1 MLAILMGA
9 TGLSAEPPAPPVRLA
24 APRIRE
30 WRIDLRDAVAQG
42 DVARL
47 RKILDSDPAL
57 VRDGFRPA
65 NGAQRGKGRPWVQGF
80 TVLHVAVHAGQLAIV
95 TELLDRGADVNAGIV
110 GSQPGEGSTTPLH
123 IAVSIDSEPMI
134 ELLLERGANLEAL
147 DSQDD
152 SPLRAALLA
161 ERQKT
166 ARLLVQ
172 HGAEQ
177 DVYCAAGL
185 GNEVLLERLIRTDP
199 ECAHRSLEN
208 GSTPLHFAA
217 ANGQVEAARML
228 LAAGAPINAQER
240 PDLYGSGPTPLQRA
254 CLRGH
259 LAVCRLLVDAGADVN
274 MAGSLGP
281 SLHRAV
287 IKGDLEMAQS
297 LIRGGANLRAFDR
310 QGQMALHVATR
321 RGALAMVNLLLDYG
335 ADINA
340 ESGPNRLPN
349 SDYRMGSET
358 PLDLAVE
365 SRRAEIA
372 EFLVSRG
379 AHLGIESPDKLA
391 ALLQNRASNS
401 PQ

>member
-1 MLAILMGA
+1 M
-9 TGLSAEPPAPPVRLA
+9 RY
-24 APRIRE
+24 
-30 WRIDLRDAVAQG
+30 WRIDLRDAVTQG

-47 RKILDSDPAL
+47 RKIIDADPAL
-57 VRDGFRPA
+57 LHDGFQPA
-65 NGAQRGKGRPWVQGF
+65 NGTNRGKGRPWVQGF

-123 IAVSIDSEPMI
+123 IAVSIDNEPMI

-147 DSQDD
+147 DSWDD
-152 SPLRAALLA
+152 TPLRAALLA

-185 GNEVLLERLIRTDP
+185 GNEVVLERLIRSDP
-199 ECAHRSLEN
+199 ECAHRHLEN
-208 GSTPLHFAA
+208 GRTPLHFAA
-217 ANGQVEAARML
+217 ANGHVETARML
-228 LAAGAPINAQER
+228 LAGGAPINAQESS
-240 PDLYGSGPTPLQRA
+240 DLYGSGPTPLQRA

-274 MAGSLGP
+274 MAGSVGP

-310 QGQMALHVATR
+310 QGQMPLHVATR
-321 RGALAMVNLLLDYG
+321 RGALAMVNLLLDCG

-365 SRRAEIA
+365 SRRGEIA
-372 EFLVSRG
+372 AFLVSRG
-379 AHLGIESPDKLA
+379 GRLGIESPDKLA
-391 ALLQNRASNS
+391 ELLQNRR
-401 PQ
+401 